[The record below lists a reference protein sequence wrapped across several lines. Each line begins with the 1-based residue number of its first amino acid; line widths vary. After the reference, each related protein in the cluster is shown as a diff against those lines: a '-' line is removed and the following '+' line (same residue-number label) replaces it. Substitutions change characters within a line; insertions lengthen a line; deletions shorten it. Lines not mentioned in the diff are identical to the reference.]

1 LVRGCSFG
9 IWWRW
14 GCDGERRLIAGRRQL
29 AAARIGL
36 VRPARRILERG
47 LIARIVQ
54 RPGEILAVGVGRL

>member
-1 LVRGCSFG
+1 
-9 IWWRW
+9 
-14 GCDGERRLIAGRRQL
+14 L

-36 VRPARRILERG
+36 VRPARRILARR